1 MTEVSLGDGGDPL
14 TAIGRRD
21 CGTAAVS
28 GAPRT
33 TTVPQWRHSSGS
45 GDAHRPARA
54 DSRGMRIL
62 GLIAALSILLFAC
75 GDDDGGNDSS
85 GGDTG
90 SSTVSGEEQVCAA
103 LDNVQS
109 AVTDVKDLDESST
122 IADVESTLS
131 GVGQALGELDDA
143 VAAASGP
150 DLSGLES
157 AVQDLV
163 DALEA
168 VPSNE
173 SFEAGLND
181 VETAADAVAAEA
193 RAAIDDAGCS

>member
-1 MTEVSLGDGGDPL
+1 
-14 TAIGRRD
+14 
-21 CGTAAVS
+21 
-28 GAPRT
+28 
-33 TTVPQWRHSSGS
+33 
-45 GDAHRPARA
+45 
-54 DSRGMRIL
+54 MRIL

-90 SSTVSGEEQVCAA
+90 ASTVSGEEQVCAA

-168 VPSNE
+168 VPSSE
-173 SFEAGLND
+173 SVEAGLNH
-181 VETAADAVAAEA
+181 VETAADAVAAET

>member
-1 MTEVSLGDGGDPL
+1 
-14 TAIGRRD
+14 
-21 CGTAAVS
+21 
-28 GAPRT
+28 
-33 TTVPQWRHSSGS
+33 
-45 GDAHRPARA
+45 
-54 DSRGMRIL
+54 MRIL
-62 GLIAALSILLFAC
+62 GLIAALSILLLAC

-90 SSTVSGEEQVCAA
+90 ASTVSGEEQVCAA

-157 AVQDLV
+157 SVQDLV

-173 SFEAGLND
+173 SVEAGLND

>member
-1 MTEVSLGDGGDPL
+1 
-14 TAIGRRD
+14 
-21 CGTAAVS
+21 
-28 GAPRT
+28 
-33 TTVPQWRHSSGS
+33 
-45 GDAHRPARA
+45 
-54 DSRGMRIL
+54 MRIL

-75 GDDDGGNDSS
+75 GDDGGNDSS

-90 SSTVSGEEQVCAA
+90 SPTVSGEEQVCAA
-103 LDNVQS
+103 LDNVQG

-157 AVQDLV
+157 SVQDLV

-173 SFEAGLND
+173 SVEAGLND

>member
-1 MTEVSLGDGGDPL
+1 
-14 TAIGRRD
+14 
-21 CGTAAVS
+21 
-28 GAPRT
+28 
-33 TTVPQWRHSSGS
+33 
-45 GDAHRPARA
+45 
-54 DSRGMRIL
+54 MRIL
-62 GLIAALSILLFAC
+62 GLIAALSILLLAC

-103 LDNVQS
+103 LDNVQG

-168 VPSNE
+168 VPSSE
-173 SFEAGLND
+173 SVEAGLND